1 MYIGIT
7 KFEDKPNKRWNNGK
21 GYVDNEH
28 FFNAICKYGW
38 DNFQHEIF
46 AKGLDEVAAKAT
58 ERLLI
63 EYFQTNN
70 PEKGYNKTS
79 GGDGTCDMPEETIQK
94 KVVSYK
100 KFYEEHPEKRKERS
114 EKVKGENNPMY
125 GKSIKDY
132 MTPEAYE
139 QWLYHVQ
146 HPSEETREKMRKNH
160 AHISGEAHYNYGKHL
175 SEETK
180 EKIRQTRKERGIGIG
195 ENNPNYGSDK
205 QAGHKNG
212 RAKPVYCVEL
222 NKIYW
227 GATGAQQEMGIKFR
241 QILACCNHRSTYILY
256 QENPDA
262 LYQKRTRLHWL
273 FAEEAIEKGYIT
285 NEELEDYLRTLA

>member
-79 GGDGTCDMPEETIQK
+79 GGDGTCDMPEESIQK

-100 KFYEEHPEKRKERS
+100 KFYEEHPEK
-114 EKVKGENNPMY
+114 
-125 GKSIKDY
+125 
-132 MTPEAYE
+132 
-139 QWLYHVQ
+139 
-146 HPSEETREKMRKNH
+146 
-160 AHISGEAHYNYGKHL
+160 
-175 SEETK
+175 
-180 EKIRQTRKERGIGIG
+180 RKERGIGIG